1 MRDELQIQIIELNI
15 LNIELRTADK
25 AWSSEVD
32 VERWANSSSPYKKKN
47 YEVLH
52 LASDWLGCFLGQS
65 PSWIPE
71 DVYYINYTTMH
82 AGPSGHAV

>member
-32 VERWANSSSPYKKKN
+32 VER
-47 YEVLH
+47 
-52 LASDWLGCFLGQS
+52 
-65 PSWIPE
+65 
-71 DVYYINYTTMH
+71 
-82 AGPSGHAV
+82 